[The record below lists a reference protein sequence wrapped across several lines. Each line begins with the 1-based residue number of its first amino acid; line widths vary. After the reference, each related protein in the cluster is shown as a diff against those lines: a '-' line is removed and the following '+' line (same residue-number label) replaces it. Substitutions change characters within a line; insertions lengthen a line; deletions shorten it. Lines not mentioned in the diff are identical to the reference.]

1 MLDNCLDKNTFC
13 ILINE
18 KKENLYRMA
27 YMHVKNSDDALDIVQ
42 EAIYKAYLSFEKL
55 KDLKYFNTWITR
67 IVINCSLDYIRKRKK
82 LVFLEENISSGEYN
96 ADNKEEVIDLYNAV
110 DKLKGNSKTIVIL
123 KYFEGLTINNIA
135 EILDCPVSKVK
146 NNLHRALNELRLEL
160 KEEDY

>member
-18 KKENLYRMA
+18 KKEGLYRMA
-27 YMHVKNSDDALDIVQ
+27 YMHVKNSDDALEIVQ

-67 IVINCSLDYIRKRKK
+67 IVINCSIDYIRKRKK
-82 LVFLEENISSGEYN
+82 LVFLEENISSWEN
-96 ADNKEEVIDLYNAV
+96 NTDNKEELIDLYNAV

-135 EILDCPVSKVK
+135 EILDYPVSKVK
-146 NNLHRALNELRLEL
+146 NNLHKALKELRLEL